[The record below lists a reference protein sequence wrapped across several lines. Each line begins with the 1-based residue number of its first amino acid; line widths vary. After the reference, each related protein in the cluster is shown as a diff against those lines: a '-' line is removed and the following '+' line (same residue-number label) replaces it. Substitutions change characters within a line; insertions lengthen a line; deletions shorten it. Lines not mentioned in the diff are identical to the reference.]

1 MDWATDARR
10 HVLDCLQDLRDAEAV
25 LATLQGGSHDHLLMA
40 DAVARLSLAAD
51 KAVRKQALRAAL
63 FDAAAL
69 SVTGPGQYL
78 STYDGQAPAEYLRVL
93 AECLAGVRGRLEN
106 GADGFAAVFKG
117 RRTTIAIELASRQ
130 ALPGA

>member
-10 HVLDCLQDLRDAEAV
+10 NVLDSLQDLHDAEAV

-40 DAVARLSLAAD
+40 DTVARLSLAAD
-51 KAVRKQALRAAL
+51 RAVRKQALRAAL

-69 SVTGPGQYL
+69 SVTEPDEYR

-93 AECLAGVRGRLEN
+93 GECLAGVRGRLEN
-106 GADGFAAVFKG
+106 GPSGFAAVFKG
-117 RRTTIAIELASRQ
+117 HRIAIDIELASRQ
-130 ALPGA
+130 ARTGA